1 MATSI
6 IELDKVECGY
16 GEHTVLKDISFT
28 VDEPGYICV
37 IGPNGVGKSTL
48 IRVITGLIDVKSGTV
63 RINDKPL
70 SDYSRKEQARII
82 GYVPVMSSDFNIMS
96 VLDTVLIGRY
106 VRQKWRTTQADID
119 VAYKALRAMEI
130 EGLANKR
137 FNELSAGQRQK
148 VSLARGLIQEPQI
161 LMLDEPTA
169 NLDVRHQ
176 IYVSSFL
183 KELASRTGMTVFTVS
198 HDLNLAAK
206 YADTVVVM
214 KKPGVLYGIGTPRE
228 MITKEMIEEVYEVDC
243 DITDDRG
250 TPHVVLQEVLGR
262 EEYRATVC
270 YDAVDKPCI
279 FKSGLGMLSAI

>member
-1 MATSI
+1 VATSI

-214 KKPGVLYGIGTPRE
+214 KKPGVLYGIGTPKE

-262 EEYRATVC
+262 EEYRT
-270 YDAVDKPCI
+270 
-279 FKSGLGMLSAI
+279 AI